1 MNHCRETRVLIS
13 YSEEG
18 EPPKVHLTFVGEEP
32 ELERLFKA
40 IPWGGAK
47 LTGQMIV
54 HHGDMDTRFDP
65 PVRGPKAPPEIG
77 LTMVPASVAEPV
89 NLGRENE
96 PCLLRERDPALR
108 RWCTYCSGVHTCE
121 GSYMAKKVPRWQ
133 TIFLDCPLCGGDLE
147 LTIKPRAVEAVEK
160 PNDTCETCV
169 SWSDDES
176 LSVPERCSHLFSY
189 YRGWYWHSCK
199 YWEGKG

>member
-18 EPPKVHLTFVGEEP
+18 EPPKVHLTFMGEEP

-77 LTMVPASVAEPV
+77 LTMVPASVAEP
-89 NLGRENE
+89 
-96 PCLLRERDPALR
+96 LLP
-108 RWCTYCSGVHTCE
+108 
-121 GSYMAKKVPRWQ
+121 
-133 TIFLDCPLCGGDLE
+133 
-147 LTIKPRAVEAVEK
+147 EK
-160 PNDTCETCV
+160 NA
-169 SWSDDES
+169 
-176 LSVPERCSHLFSY
+176 R
-189 YRGWYWHSCK
+189 
-199 YWEGKG
+199 